1 MADAAARRS
10 GAALAGL
17 RVLVTR
23 PRHQSAGLAALIESC
38 GGTAIR
44 FPVIEI
50 LPARDLRPAQAA
62 FASLDDFDRVI
73 FVSPNAVE
81 HGLAL
86 MDTARAGNARTPMMA
101 VGESTAAA
109 LEQAGFGCV
118 LRPVEGAS
126 SEALLALP
134 ELQGEAA
141 AGSRI
146 LIVRGEGGRQLL
158 GDTLSKRG
166 ARVQYAEVY
175 RRAPPAVNGS
185 GIAARGKDGGI
196 DAIVITS
203 REGLENLFALLGDG
217 SAEWLKNAGY
227 VVVSER
233 LAAHARALGIR
244 EQSVVAAGA
253 DDEALIE
260 ALVRWRAAHSKN
272 AK

>member
-1 MADAAARRS
+1 MVDAGACGS
-10 GAALAGL
+10 GGALAGL

-23 PRHQSAGLAALIESC
+23 PWRQSAGLAALIEKC

-50 LPARDLRPAQAA
+50 LPVHEPRAKRLML
-62 FASLDDFDRVI
+62 ASLDDFDLVI

-86 MDTARAGNARTPMMA
+86 MDTARARRSHARLMA

-109 LEQAGFGCV
+109 LAQAGFACV
-118 LRPVEGAS
+118 LRPAGSAS

-134 ELQGEAA
+134 ALQGDAVAA
-141 AGSRI
+141 SRI
-146 LIVRGEGGRQLL
+146 LIVRGEGGRPLL

-175 RRAPPAVNGS
+175 RRARPALDG
-185 GIAARGKDGGI
+185 GALADRGRNGGI
-196 DAIVITS
+196 DTIVITS
-203 REGLENLFALLGDG
+203 LQGLENLFALLGKD
-217 SAEWLKNAGY
+217 ATEWLRMAGY

-233 LAAHARALGIR
+233 LAAHAQALGIVD
-244 EQSVVAAGA
+244 QSVVAAGA

-260 ALVRWRAAHSKN
+260 ALIRWRGLHPDIGR
-272 AK
+272 

>member
-1 MADAAARRS
+1 MVDAAARECDR
-10 GAALAGL
+10 ALAGL

-23 PRHQSAGLAALIESC
+23 PPHQSAGLVALIERH

-50 LPARDLRPAQAA
+50 LPVQDTRAARAA
-62 FASLDDFDRVI
+62 LESLDDHACVI
-73 FVSPNAVE
+73 FISPNAVR
-81 HGLAL
+81 HGCAL
-86 MDTARAGNARTPMMA
+86 VDTARASETRAVIAA

-109 LEQAGFGCV
+109 LEQAGFEAV
-118 LRPVEGAS
+118 LWPARGAS

-134 ELQGEAA
+134 ELDGKTV

-166 ARVQYAEVY
+166 ARVTYAEVY
-175 RRAPPAVNGS
+175 RRARPEVNGDEL
-185 GIAARGKDGGI
+185 ARRGRSGGI

-203 REGLENLFALLGDG
+203 LEGLENLFAMLGEG
-217 SAEWLKNAGY
+217 SAVWLKQAGY

-233 LAAHARALGIR
+233 LAAHARALGIKD
-244 EQSVVAAGA
+244 QPVIAAGA
-253 DDEALIE
+253 DTEALLE
-260 ALVRWRAAHSKN
+260 ALLRWRATHSN
-272 AK
+272 DGS